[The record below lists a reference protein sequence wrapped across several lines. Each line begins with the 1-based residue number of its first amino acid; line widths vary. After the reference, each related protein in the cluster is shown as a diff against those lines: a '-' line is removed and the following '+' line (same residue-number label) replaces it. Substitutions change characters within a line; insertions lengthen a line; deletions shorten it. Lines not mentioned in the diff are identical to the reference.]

1 MTYQFWRL
9 CEAGP
14 DNLGLACT
22 DDGLLLGQTPLI
34 DQRDGRFVVRERNEI
49 EQLFKRAYGGQP
61 SVDRLVSGLAT
72 VASALNANDPCLARI
87 AAVHLKIPDL
97 PNRAARDALA
107 AEDWLIKYV
116 RVGGGG
122 VDWNPT
128 LHPRT
133 GAPPNPGWFAPTGGE
148 SGDTSAV
155 RVAENHDDS
164 HRTDAVPTADEEWV
178 KLPPGKYIDE
188 LADFVEWIANAKPE
202 DRDTLRSEIKR
213 YYYDAGDTQG
223 GDALNAAV
231 SRATDPDISIEDR
244 QALADWVSHYAHT
257 DPAKVGQFLEQLYAP
272 VLLLFPWL
280 VGRALPEL
288 SRVPLETEAGTGL
301 AQVELSAE
309 ERAAIW
315 KLAPWPRGKVID
327 KIFRRGSLHE
337 LSRTIDDFVVGNAI
351 SNKSVDL
358 NAATYQKS
366 RILLSRMNKCL
377 DELKEYPGTEWGGDI
392 IKPSEITRRMLR
404 LVIPR
409 GSMTPAQREAIEAAR
424 ARALSKGLGFTV
436 IEF

>member
-1 MTYQFWRL
+1 MTRRW
-9 CEAGP
+9 P
-14 DNLGLACT
+14 
-22 DDGLLLGQTPLI
+22 P
-34 DQRDGRFVVRERNEI
+34 
-49 EQLFKRAYGGQP
+49 
-61 SVDRLVSGLAT
+61 
-72 VASALNANDPCLARI
+72 VASALNANDLCLACI

-97 PNRAARDALA
+97 PNQAARDALE
-107 AEDWLIKYV
+107 AEDSLIKYA
-116 RVGGGG
+116 RDGGGG
-122 VDWNPT
+122 IDWNPA

-202 DRDTLRSEIKR
+202 DRDTLRSGIKR

-315 KLAPWPRGKVID
+315 KLPPWPRGKVID
-327 KIFRRGSLHE
+327 KIFRQGNLHDP
-337 LSRTIDDFVVGNAI
+337 SRTIDDLVDNVAI

-358 NAATYQKS
+358 NAATYKDF
-366 RILLSRMNKCL
+366 RGLLSRVSQDLEKL
-377 DELKEYPGTEWGGDI
+377 EAYSGTAWGGDI
-392 IKPSEITRRMLR
+392 ILGSQIEGRVLR
-404 LVIPR
+404 LIIPK
-409 GSMTPAQREAIEAAR
+409 GSVTPRQLEAIKAATR
-424 ARALSKGLGFTV
+424 IARSKGLRLIVT
-436 IEF
+436 EF

>member
-9 CEAGP
+9 SEAGP
-14 DNLGLACT
+14 DNLGLAYT

-34 DQRDGRFVVRERNEI
+34 ERRDGRFVVRQRDEI
-49 EQLFKRAYGGQP
+49 ERLIRRAF
-61 SVDRLVSGLAT
+61 SDEMAVERLMPALAT
-72 VASALNANDPCLARI
+72 VASALNANDLCLACI

-97 PNRAARDALA
+97 PNQAACDALK
-107 AEDWLIKYV
+107 AEDSLIKYA
-116 RVGGGG
+116 RDGGGG
-122 VDWNPT
+122 IDWNPA

-257 DPAKVGQFLEQLYAP
+257 DPAKVGQFLDQLYAP

-288 SRVPLETEAGTGL
+288 SRVPLETEAGTRL
-301 AQVELSAE
+301 ADLPLS
-309 ERAAIW
+309 
-315 KLAPWPRGKVID
+315 
-327 KIFRRGSLHE
+327 FS
-337 LSRTIDDFVVGNAI
+337 S
-351 SNKSVDL
+351 
-358 NAATYQKS
+358 
-366 RILLSRMNKCL
+366 
-377 DELKEYPGTEWGGDI
+377 
-392 IKPSEITRRMLR
+392 TR
-404 LVIPR
+404 
-409 GSMTPAQREAIEAAR
+409 S
-424 ARALSKGLGFTV
+424 
-436 IEF
+436 